1 MKLLVAGNADR
12 EFVYRCLDRADA
24 KRMVMLLVH
33 FTGDALVREWA
44 VARGVCPMEMRRSET
59 PADVLGMIGPDG
71 MLALPG
77 APAAL
82 VDACLAAGVPVWAP
96 APPSA

>member
-1 MKLLVAGNADR
+1 MKLLVAGSADR
-12 EFVYRCLDRADA
+12 DFVFRCLDRADA
-24 KRMVMLLVH
+24 KRAVLLLVH
-33 FTGDALVREWA
+33 FAGDAVAREWA
-44 VARGVCPMEMRRSET
+44 VLRGVCPLEMSRRET

-71 MLALPG
+71 LLALPG

-96 APPSA
+96 PPA